1 MVLDHGI
8 YWDVDQV
15 QCSIQEVLQDQW
27 ECEGLDPSQ
36 VSGWKAKDRHRC
48 FLEDLKAHLSMDHHQ
63 TPSLEDHLLMTWNVE
78 RGKKEGILVAGNHGD
93 QGGVP
98 QGVVMR
104 EGSEGGKG
112 MDLVHGGEMRIWVPE
127 GAAGLRTQVGNRVKR
142 RRGKAQ
148 QCQV

>member
-15 QCSIQEVLQDQW
+15 RCSIREVRRDRW
-27 ECEGLDPSQ
+27 ECEGLDPCQ
-36 VSGWKAKDRHRC
+36 VSGWKAKDHHRC
-48 FLEDLKAHLSMDHHQ
+48 FLEDLKARLWMDHHQ
-63 TPSLEDHLLMTWNVE
+63 TPTLDDHLLMTWNVE
-78 RGKKEGILVAGNHGD
+78 QGKKEGILVAGTHGD

-112 MDLVHGGEMRIWVPE
+112 MDLVLGGGMRKWVPE
-127 GAAGLRTQVGNRVKR
+127 GAAGLRMQVGNRVR
-142 RRGKAQ
+142 RRRSRAQ
-148 QCQV
+148 QCRA